1 MTHVSMPTPVQKQ
14 PAHGRRRRV
23 ALSAVA
29 GAMVLAGC
37 AYNETLG
44 RNQLVIMDDS
54 ALIQASQA
62 AWNQTLQTQKVSND
76 RAMNER
82 VRRVGDRLVQA
93 AGLQNLNWTYAVFDD
108 ATPNAFVLPSGHMG
122 VTTGLL
128 RLVRNDDQLATVIG
142 HEIAHV
148 VGRHAAER
156 SSTSSLTQLALGAL
170 QSGAGDYAQ
179 AVGGLGGIGAQLGI
193 LLPFSRKHELE
204 ADRLGVDYMVRGGY
218 RASESIALWQ
228 LMAAAQNRAGRPEFA
243 STHPSDQTRIAA
255 LQAYITER
263 GY

>member
-1 MTHVSMPTPVQKQ
+1 MP
-14 PAHGRRRRV
+14 HN
-23 ALSAVA
+23 LSAGLKGRSVKRLA
-29 GAMVLAGC
+29 LPALALVSAAVVAGC

-44 RNQLVIMDDS
+44 RNQLLIVDDS
-54 ALIQASQA
+54 ALVQASQS
-62 AWNQTLQTQKVSND
+62 AWNETLRTQKVSND
-76 RAMNER
+76 RASNDR
-82 VRRVGDRLVQA
+82 VRRIGDRLVQA
-93 AGLQNLNWTYAVFDD
+93 AGLQNRQWTYAVFED
-108 ATPNAFVLPSGHMG
+108 TKPNAFVLPSGHMG

-128 RLVRNDDQLATVIG
+128 RLVQNDDQLSAVIG

-156 SSTSSLTQLALGAL
+156 TSTSSLAQLALGAI

-179 AVGGLGGIGAQLGI
+179 TVGAFGGVGAQLGV

-204 ADRLGVDYMVRGGY
+204 ADRLGVDYMVRAGY
-218 RASESIALWQ
+218 RANESIALWR
-228 LMAAAQNRAGRPEFA
+228 LMASAQNRAGQPEFA

-255 LQAYITER
+255 LEAYIADR

>member
-1 MTHVSMPTPVQKQ
+1 MRPTGKMIRSGLI
-14 PAHGRRRRV
+14 A
-23 ALSAVA
+23 AVLA
-29 GAMVLAGC
+29 GGVVAGC

-54 ALIQASQA
+54 ALVQASQA

-76 RAMNER
+76 RALNQR
-82 VRRVGDRLVQA
+82 VRTVGNRVVQA
-93 AGLQNLNWTYAVFDD
+93 AGLQDRNWTYAVFDD

-128 RLVRNDDQLATVIG
+128 RMASNDDQLATVIG
-142 HEIAHV
+142 HEVAHV

-156 SSTSSLTQLALGAL
+156 TSTSSLTQLALGAL
-170 QSGAGDYAQ
+170 QSGAGDYGQ
-179 AVGGLGGIGAQLGI
+179 AVGAFGGIGAQLGV

-204 ADRLGVDYMVRGGY
+204 ADRLGVDYMVRAGY
-218 RASESIALWQ
+218 RASESISLWRT
-228 LMAAAQNRAGRPEFA
+228 MAAAQNRSGTPEFA

-255 LQAYITER
+255 LEAYIAQR